1 MLFTILRKSLGS
13 FKKIRLIDL
22 EIRTLG
28 FARDART
35 LPLSYAAPTK
45 ASVKES
51 GPSKSLIRVHKNLKG
66 LLVVVRSINWMTFR
80 KKLKLS
86 FPVKNLD
93 CNKIDWISLLHHG
106 HSFLLQKAS
115 KLSFSDLSNKNIL

>member
-1 MLFTILRKSLGS
+1 M
-13 FKKIRLIDL
+13 
-22 EIRTLG
+22 
-28 FARDART
+28 RT

-45 ASVKES
+45 SVKES
-51 GPSKSLIRVHKNLKG
+51 VPSKSLIRVHKKNLKG